1 MSSLSGL
8 ISQTLTPE
16 RLVME
21 HALLISVLHANIGSE
36 VGANLL
42 QTMVTKYIELYKVTD
57 DLDNIDSK
65 MLDNYLQLVSQMYA
79 FNIVGHEL
87 LFDILDNLS
96 NSFKA
101 KDVELI
107 LLVLK
112 SVGFVLRKDNP
123 SRLKTFIVQV
133 QKRSNEIEKSNETT
147 NSLSRV
153 QVIFNLSFSNVTYF
167 FNHKIADSLFQ
178 GFLIYFFI
186 GLRLNMF

>member
-1 MSSLSGL
+1 M

-153 QVIFNLSFSNVTYF
+153 QVIFHLSFSNVTF
-167 FNHKIADSLFQ
+167 
-178 GFLIYFFI
+178 FFI
-186 GLRLNMF
+186 TKKLTHFFRVFKLLFFH